1 MNIESKSKW
10 QIRLATL
17 SIFLIGFV
25 TGAVALNA
33 YHLWFGGAKPQSR
46 QEKFEEAFRQIGLNE
61 AQKSE
66 VQKIFGETREKVHKF
81 RQEAEPR
88 MQEIRTEADEKL
100 QRVLT
105 PEQWQ
110 RFQEQREKIKNDK
123 DKDNPNA
130 KKKDFNLK

>member
-33 YHLWFGGAKPQSR
+33 YHLWFGGARPQSR
-46 QEKFEEAFRQIGLNE
+46 QERFDEAFKEVGLNE
-61 AQKSE
+61 AQKIE
-66 VQKIFGETREKVHKF
+66 VQKIFGEAREKVQKF

-88 MQEIRTEADEKL
+88 MQEIRTETDEKL
-100 QRVLT
+100 KQILS
-105 PEQWQ
+105 PEQWEK
-110 RFQEQREKIKNDK
+110 FLEQREKIKNEK
-123 DKDNPNA
+123 DKPHA
-130 KKKDFNLK
+130 KQKDFGWK